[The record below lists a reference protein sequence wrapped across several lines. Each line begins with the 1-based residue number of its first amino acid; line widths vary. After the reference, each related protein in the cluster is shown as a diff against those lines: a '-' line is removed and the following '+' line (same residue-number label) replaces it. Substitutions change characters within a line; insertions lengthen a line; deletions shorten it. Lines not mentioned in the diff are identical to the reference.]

1 MMILQ
6 GELGMPGMPGK
17 QGVKVVH
24 FYCSLYLSPSAFTH
38 DPQPFIKS
46 YPFFPEPCMLFQK
59 HSFAKMLLRD
69 LNLICYD
76 FK

>member
-1 MMILQ
+1 MLISQ

-24 FYCSLYLSPSAFTH
+24 FYCSIYPS
-38 DPQPFIKS
+38 PFIIMN

-59 HSFAKMLLRD
+59 HSTAETLS
-69 LNLICYD
+69 LICYD
-76 FK
+76 CM